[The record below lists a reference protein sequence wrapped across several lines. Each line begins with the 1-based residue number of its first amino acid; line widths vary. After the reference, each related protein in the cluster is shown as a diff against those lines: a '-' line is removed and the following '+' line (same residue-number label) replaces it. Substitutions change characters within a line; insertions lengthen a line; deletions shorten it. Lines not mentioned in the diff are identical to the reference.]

1 MARNKAFNVH
11 DLYPAD
17 YCFGYQA
24 FCNNPEAYVFTLED
38 IAYINAMELE
48 RYEREAPMAYYEKT
62 LLRKWVMSGHSPREK
77 PPSRYLCLTGSEPYD
92 FLDIHRMD
100 KEIRRDMK
108 GMSKAE
114 QKSFYIFPI
123 RYFFKRQGRYVR
135 NTGINRTST
144 KSGPPW
150 VSACKA

>member
-48 RYEREAPMAYYEKT
+48 RYEREVPMAYYEKT
-62 LLRKWVMSGHSPREK
+62 PLRKWVMSGHIPRET

-114 QKSFYIFPI
+114 QKAYLMEYMGWTDDGPSAEE
-123 RYFFKRQGRYVR
+123 
-135 NTGINRTST
+135 TGLTEPAEWDIDHPF
-144 KSGPPW
+144 GL
-150 VSACKA
+150 

>member
-17 YCFGYQA
+17 YCFNYQA
-24 FCNNPEAYVFTLED
+24 FCDNPEGYVFTPED

-48 RYEREAPMAYYEKT
+48 RYEREVPMAYYEKT
-62 LLRKWVMSGHSPREK
+62 PLRKWVMSGHSPRET
-77 PPSRYLCLTGSEPYD
+77 PPSRYLCLTGPEPYD

-114 QKSFYIFPI
+114 QKAYLME
-123 RYFFKRQGRYVR
+123 YMGW
-135 NTGINRTST
+135 TDD
-144 KSGPPW
+144 GP
-150 VSACKA
+150 SAEEAGLTEPAEWDIDHPFGL